1 MRIAVIG
8 AGIGGLAVAAG
19 LQRAGAEV
27 VVYERASEIRAVGAG
42 LSLFGNGFAALDA
55 LGLGDQVRA
64 LGGTGLTLLAGQR
77 KPSGQWLSR
86 TPPAAVAEL
95 AVVHRA
101 DLHRILLAA
110 LTPGTVRCGAEVGAV
125 FDGGTA
131 LTLTS
136 DPQRV
141 ERFDLIVAADGI
153 RSRVRAGWST
163 DPGVRYAG
171 YTAWRGVTSKPV
183 DLLGA
188 AGETWGRG
196 HRFGIAPLQDGRVY
210 WFAVASMPAA
220 TVIQDEYAA
229 VSTLFRSWHAPIA
242 DLIAATDR
250 AAVFRLDINEMAGP
264 VPSFRRGRCVL
275 LGDAAHAM
283 TPDLGQGGN
292 QALEDA
298 ATLVR
303 LIGVAADAP
312 AGSSIDPVLA
322 DYDRLRRPRTQMLAR
337 RARLLG
343 KVAQAGGVVT
353 ARLRD
358 AAMLLLP
365 DNVTGRQLL
374 AVQRW
379 QPPPVA
385 DGAPHTGTNPT
396 RTGTDPIMT
405 TPHSEGSE

>member
-27 VVYERASEIRAVGAG
+27 VVYERAPEIRAVGAG

-210 WFAVASMPAA
+210 WFAVASMPAGA
-220 TVIQDEYAA
+220 VFDDEYAA
-229 VSTLFRSWHAPIA
+229 VAALFDRWHAPIA
-242 DLIAATDR
+242 ELIRATEP
-250 AAVFRLDINEMAGP
+250 AAVFRLDINELAGP
-264 VPSFRRGRCVL
+264 LPSFRNGRCVL

-298 ATLVR
+298 ATLVA
-303 LIGVAADAP
+303 LMGSAAGAP
-312 AGSSIDPVLA
+312 AGPSIDQALTE
-322 DYDRLRRPRTQMLAR
+322 YDALRRPRTQVLAR
-337 RARLLG
+337 QARLVG
-343 KVAQAGGVVT
+343 RVAQAQGRLAAWLRNT
-353 ARLRD
+353 AVR
-358 AAMLLLP
+358 LLP
-365 DNVTGRQLL
+365 DAVLGRQML
-374 AVQRW
+374 AVQAWR
-379 QPPPVA
+379 PPKAVA
-385 DGAPHTGTNPT
+385 SNEIRSTGTSKSGA
-396 RTGTDPIMT
+396 R
-405 TPHSEGSE
+405 